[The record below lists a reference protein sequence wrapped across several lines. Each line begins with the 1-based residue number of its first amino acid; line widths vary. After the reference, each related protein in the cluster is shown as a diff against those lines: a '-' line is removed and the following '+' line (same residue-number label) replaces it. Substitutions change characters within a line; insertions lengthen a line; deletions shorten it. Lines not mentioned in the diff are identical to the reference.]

1 MELGLKNRVAVI
13 TGGSEG
19 IGKAAAISLA
29 GEGADVIILART
41 QNKLDSALQ
50 EIRSTAVGKVESIS
64 CDVTDRDAVNST
76 FGQILQKWGRIDIL
90 VNNAGSGNANSF
102 DDLTEVMLDDDLQLK
117 VFGAV
122 FCSQAVLPSM
132 RKARW
137 GRIINI
143 TTAAGKAA
151 AGSSV
156 PTSMARA
163 AGIAMTKAMSK
174 EYAPDN
180 VLVNTVC
187 IGSIKSGQNDRKWE
201 SAVIGGSKLTLDEY
215 YENNGKN
222 IPLGRVGEAIE
233 AGDLICFLVSER
245 ASYIS
250 GTAINID
257 GGAAP
262 VV

>member
-1 MELGLKNRVAVI
+1 MELGLINRVAVV

-19 IGKAAAISLA
+19 IGKAAACSLA
-29 GEGADVIILART
+29 AEGANVIILART
-41 QNKLDSALQ
+41 QSKLDSALE

-64 CDVTDRDAVNST
+64 CDVTDHDAVTKT
-76 FGQILQKWGRIDIL
+76 FIDILNKWEKVDIL

-102 DDLTEVMLDDDLQLK
+102 DDLTDVMLNDDLRLK

-122 FCSQAVLPSM
+122 FCSQAVLPNM
-132 RKARW
+132 RKAQW

-151 AGSSV
+151 AGSSG
-156 PTSMARA
+156 PSSMSRA

-187 IGSIKSGQNDRKWE
+187 IGSIKSGQNDRTWE
-201 SAVIGGSKLTLDEY
+201 ATVAEGSKLTLDEY
-215 YENNGKN
+215 YDNNGKN
-222 IPLGRVGEAIE
+222 IPLGRVGEAME
-233 AGDLICFLVSER
+233 AGDLICFLASEK

>member
-1 MELGLKNRVAVI
+1 MDLGLTNRVAIV

-19 IGKAAAISLA
+19 IGKAAAVSLA
-29 GEGADVIILART
+29 QEGANVAIIART
-41 QNKLDSALQ
+41 QNKLDAAIKEIGATALG
-50 EIRSTAVGKVESIS
+50 EVMAIS
-64 CDVTDRDAVNST
+64 CDVTDRSAVDSA
-76 FGQILQKWGRIDIL
+76 FKQIIEKWGRIDIL
-90 VNNAGSGNANSF
+90 INNAGQGNANSF
-102 DDLTEVMLDDDLQLK
+102 DDLTDELLDGDLKLK

-122 FCSQAVLPSM
+122 YCSQAALSVM
-132 RKARW
+132 RNAKW

-151 AGSSV
+151 GHSTV
-156 PTSMARA
+156 PTAMSRA

-174 EYAPDN
+174 EYAADN

-201 SAVIGGSKLTLDEY
+201 EAIAEGSNLTLDEY
-215 YENNGKN
+215 YENHGKN
-222 IPLGRVGEAIE
+222 IPLGRVGESIE
-233 AGDLICFLVSER
+233 AGDLICFLSSER